1 MALSKTKFLAVGLSG
16 LLAVGIVGG
25 ASATFNDTGDGGP
38 RAEFAHRRP
47 HFRPVVASIRSIMET
62 CDLTREELKTGFQA
76 GQSINGILEAKG
88 SDPAQCKA
96 DVLAKLDARLQ
107 EAVDNGKITEER
119 KTEMLAKADAGLARL
134 MAKVPKQRPA
144 ETPAAE

>member
-1 MALSKTKFLAVGLSG
+1 MSVSKTKFLALGLSG
-16 LLAVGIVGG
+16 LLAIGIVGG

-47 HFRPVVASIRSIMET
+47 HFRPVVASIKSIMET
-62 CDLTREELKTGFQA
+62 CDLAREELKAGYQA
-76 GQSINGILEAKG
+76 GQSINEILEAKG

-119 KTEMLAKADAGLARL
+119 KAEMLAKAEEGLARL
-134 MAKVPKQRPA
+134 MAREPRHRPA
-144 ETPAAE
+144 AAE